1 VPASKLPPSNPLR
14 QIVST
19 WIKKIEAAIK
29 YKKPFTE
36 DAKEAA
42 NFFDGEHNFM
52 WKDQYSRGERGY
64 NASISPPAFRMQVN
78 KVFELVEIFGSVI
91 YHRNPVRT
99 VTVMEHP
106 EIDPVVLGVPPPDPM
121 NPQAVTPQQ
130 QQIMTVLQQQQDSKM
145 DRRVA
150 AELMQAYLNWTP
162 VELDLKTQARKVCNE
177 ALVKGAGVFWTE
189 LLTLETS
196 GNGSTPPVRMI
207 GSFYDT
213 VDNLLIDPDFDNM
226 DDMLWCA
233 RRQVRPLREVALEY
247 GVPEADLKKHL
258 NSSTT
263 IKCDSEPRRGRNKRD
278 KGQTN
283 DLVTIYKV
291 WSKCGAGDR
300 LMDAPK
306 ENKGVFDTL
315 GDYVYLVICEGVE
328 YPLNIP
334 PEVLDEPVGEESGIP
349 DSLLVRAAWP
359 IPYYADPRGW
369 PFTMLSFHTK
379 PNYAW
384 PISHIR
390 PAIPELRFLNWAMSF
405 LATRVATSCETMVG
419 VSKAADQ
426 DLKDQILAPTQGGFK
441 IVELSEMLGRS
452 VQDVLSVFQM
462 PQVNKD
468 LYDIIQAVFDLF
480 DKRTGLSELAYGLT
494 RAQYRSAA
502 EAQIKQENISIRPD
516 NMANEVEDCMSL
528 LARREALACR
538 WLLTGEDVVPVLGPL
553 ASAAWDK
560 SVGNMDIVSLTR
572 DFLYRVEA
580 GSARKPN
587 KATRVE
593 QMQMAVQTLG
603 PLLQPL
609 AMSGFVDPMNALI
622 NDWADSL
629 DIDAT
634 PYLLPPPPPLPPP
647 TPPAAPPGLSP
658 PPEQAAA
665 GAGGPPLEE
674 LPLPEGMEPPP
685 ADQIPSELQPP
696 PQ

>member
-1 VPASKLPPSNPLR
+1 MAASKLPPSNPLR

-19 WIKKIEAAIK
+19 WVKKIEAAQK
-29 YKKPFTE
+29 YKRPFTE

-42 NFFDGEHNFM
+42 NFFDGDHNFM
-52 WKDQYSRGERGY
+52 WKDAYARGERGY
-64 NASISPPAFRMQVN
+64 NSSIAPPAFRMQVN

-106 EIDPVVLGVPPPDPM
+106 EVDPVSLGLPPLDPSQPM
-121 NPQAVTPQQ
+121 MLSPEQ
-130 QQIMTVLQQQQDSKM
+130 QQILDIMAAQEQGKSG
-145 DRRVA
+145 RRMA
-150 AELMQAYLNWTP
+150 AQLIQAYLNWTP

-177 ALVKGAGVFWTE
+177 ALIKGAGTFWTE
-189 LLTLETS
+189 LVTLQTS
-196 GNGSTPPVRMI
+196 GDGSTPPVRMV

-213 VDNLLIDPDFDNM
+213 VDNLLIDPDFDNI

-233 RRQVRPLREVALEY
+233 RRMVRPLREVAAEY
-247 GVPEADLKKHL
+247 GVPEEDLKKHL
-258 NSSTT
+258 DSSKT
-263 IKCDSEPRRGRNKRD
+263 IRADNEPRDRT
-278 KGQTN
+278 KGKKGKTN
-283 DLVTIYKV
+283 DLVTIYKI

-300 LMDAPK
+300 LMDSPK
-306 ENKGVFDTL
+306 ENRGIFDAL

-328 YPLNIP
+328 YPLNMP
-334 PEVLDEPVGEESGIP
+334 PSVMDEPLDP
-349 DSLLVRAAWP
+349 QTQLPQSLLARAAWP
-359 IPYYADPRGW
+359 IPYYCDPKGW
-369 PFTMLSFHTK
+369 PFTMLAFHTK

-405 LATRVATSCETMVG
+405 LATRVATSCETMIG

-426 DLKDQILAPTQGGFK
+426 DLKDQLLSPTQGGFK
-441 IVELSEMLGRS
+441 IVEISEMLGRS
-452 VQDVLSVFQM
+452 VNDVLSVFQF
-462 PQVNKD
+462 PQVTKD
-468 LYDIIQAVFDLF
+468 LYDIIAAVFDLF
-480 DKRTGLSELAYGLT
+480 DKRTGLSELAYGIT

-516 NMANEVEDCMSL
+516 NMANELEDCMSL
-528 LARREALACR
+528 LARREALATR

-553 ASAAWDK
+553 GGVAWEREIMSRDL
-560 SVGNMDIVSLTR
+560 VGLTR

-609 AMSGFVDPMNALI
+609 AMSGMVDPLNALI
-622 NDWADSL
+622 SDWADSL
-629 DIDAT
+629 DIDVT
-634 PYLLPPPPPLPPP
+634 PYLLPPPPPPEPGPPP
-647 TPPAAPPGLSP
+647 LGLPSPPSPDAGAAP
-658 PPEQAAA
+658 A
-665 GAGGPPLEE
+665 EE
-674 LPLPEGMEPPP
+674 LPPEVLEEGMNEELPP
-685 ADQIPSELQPP
+685 QIPSELQPP
-696 PQ
+696 PS

>member
-1 VPASKLPPSNPLR
+1 MPASKLPPSNPLR

-19 WIKKIEAAIK
+19 WVKKIEAAIK
-29 YKKPFTE
+29 YKRPFAE
-36 DAKEAA
+36 DAREAA
-42 NFFDGEHNFM
+42 NFYDGEHNFM

-64 NASISPPAFRMQVN
+64 NASISPPAFRMQIN

-106 EIDPVVLGVPPPDPM
+106 MIDPTLLGVAPPDPM
-121 NPQAVTPQQ
+121 NPGMVTPEQ
-130 QQIMTVLQQQQDSKM
+130 QQIIQIMQQQEQAKAS
-145 DRRVA
+145 RRVA
-150 AELMQAYLNWTP
+150 AELMQAYLNWVP
-162 VELDLKTQARKVCNE
+162 VELDLKLQARKVCNE
-177 ALVKGAGVFWTE
+177 ALIKGAGTFWTE
-189 LLTLETS
+189 LVTLQTS
-196 GNGSTPPVRMI
+196 GDGSTPPVRMV

-213 VDNLLIDPDFDNM
+213 VDNLLIDPDFDNI

-247 GVPEADLKKHL
+247 GVPEEDLRKHL
-258 NSSTT
+258 NNTTT
-263 IKCDSEPRRGRNKRD
+263 IRTDNEPRRGRSKKD
-278 KGQTN
+278 EKGKTN

-306 ENKGVFDTL
+306 ENKGVFDSL

-334 PEVLDEPVGEESGIP
+334 PAVMQEQVDEQSGIP
-349 DSLLVRAAWP
+349 PSLLARAAWP
-359 IPYYADPRGW
+359 IPWYADPKGW

-426 DLKDQILAPTQGGFK
+426 DLKDQLLAPTQGGFK
-441 IVELSEMLGRS
+441 IVEISEMLGRS
-452 VQDVLSVFQM
+452 VQDVVSVFQM
-462 PQVNKD
+462 PQVTKD
-468 LYDIIQAVFDLF
+468 LYDIIAAVFDLF
-480 DKRTGLSELAYGLT
+480 DKRTGLSELAYGIT
-494 RAQYRSAA
+494 RSQYRSAA

-516 NMANEVEDCMSL
+516 NMANELEDCMSL
-528 LARREALACR
+528 LARREAMACR

-553 ASAAWDK
+553 GAAAWDQHI
-560 SVGNMDIVSLTR
+560 STVDIVSLTR

-603 PLLQPL
+603 PLLQPI

-622 NDWADSL
+622 SDWADSL

-634 PYLLPPPPPLPPP
+634 PYLLPPPPPPPPPEPATLGLPPP
-647 TPPAAPPGLSP
+647 LPEDGAAPGGGLPPEMEGAIP
-658 PPEQAAA
+658 PP
-665 GAGGPPLEE
+665 P
-674 LPLPEGMEPPP
+674 
-685 ADQIPSELQPP
+685 DQIPSELMPP
-696 PQ
+696 PPT

>member
-1 VPASKLPPSNPLR
+1 MAASKLPPSNPLR

-19 WIKKIEAAIK
+19 WVKKIEAAQK
-29 YKKPFTE
+29 YKRPFTE

-42 NFFDGEHNFM
+42 NFFDGDHNFM
-52 WKDQYSRGERGY
+52 WKDAYARGERGY
-64 NASISPPAFRMQVN
+64 NSSIAPPAFRMQVN

-106 EIDPVVLGVPPPDPM
+106 EVDPM
-121 NPQAVTPQQ
+121 SLGLPPLDPSQPMMLSPEQ
-130 QQIMTVLQQQQDSKM
+130 QQILDIMAAQEQGKSG
-145 DRRVA
+145 RRMA
-150 AELMQAYLNWTP
+150 AQLIQAYLNWTP

-177 ALVKGAGVFWTE
+177 ALIKGAGTFWTE
-189 LLTLETS
+189 LVTLQTS
-196 GNGSTPPVRMI
+196 GDGSTPPVRMV

-213 VDNLLIDPDFDNM
+213 VDNLLIDPDFDNI

-233 RRQVRPLREVALEY
+233 RRMVRPLREVAAEY
-247 GVPEADLKKHL
+247 GVPEEDLKKHL
-258 NSSTT
+258 DFSKT
-263 IKCDSEPRRGRNKRD
+263 IRADNEPRDRT
-278 KGQTN
+278 KGKKGKTN
-283 DLVTIYKV
+283 DLVTIYKI

-300 LMDAPK
+300 LMDSPK
-306 ENKGVFDTL
+306 ENRGIFDAL

-328 YPLNIP
+328 YPLNMP
-334 PEVLDEPVGEESGIP
+334 PSVMDEPLDP
-349 DSLLVRAAWP
+349 QTQLPQSLLARAAWP
-359 IPYYADPRGW
+359 IPYYCDPKGW
-369 PFTMLSFHTK
+369 PFTMLAFHTK

-405 LATRVATSCETMVG
+405 LATRVATSCETMIG

-426 DLKDQILAPTQGGFK
+426 DLKDQLLSPTQGGFK
-441 IVELSEMLGRS
+441 IVEISEMLGRS
-452 VQDVLSVFQM
+452 VNDVLSVFQF
-462 PQVNKD
+462 PQVTKD
-468 LYDIIQAVFDLF
+468 LYDIIAAVFDLF
-480 DKRTGLSELAYGLT
+480 DKRTGLSELAYGIT

-516 NMANEVEDCMSL
+516 NMANELEDCMSL
-528 LARREALACR
+528 LARREALATR

-553 ASAAWDK
+553 GGVAWEREIMSRDL
-560 SVGNMDIVSLTR
+560 VGLTR

-609 AMSGFVDPMNALI
+609 AMSGMVDPLNALI
-622 NDWADSL
+622 SDWADSL
-629 DIDAT
+629 DIDVT
-634 PYLLPPPPPLPPP
+634 PYLLPPPPPPEPGPPP
-647 TPPAAPPGLSP
+647 LGLPSPPSPDAGAAP
-658 PPEQAAA
+658 A
-665 GAGGPPLEE
+665 EE
-674 LPLPEGMEPPP
+674 LPPEVLEEGMNEELPP
-685 ADQIPSELQPP
+685 QIPSELQPP
-696 PQ
+696 PS